1 MSLTSEV
8 QNSNTNRNYLTTSC
22 TLLFHLPLNNLPS
35 NQSLNNQSSK
45 LNSNL
50 SSNHTYNLQS
60 NHLSNQLFGLT
71 ANHLS
76 NRTFLCPRDFCN
88 QKNKTQPNLKLMN
101 IYRSHKHLFQIFQQT
116 LLRSGNVESNPGPR
130 ARGDLHVVT
139 YNVRGLGDERKLRH
153 LLNQMHTR
161 KGGKNT
167 DFVACMQET
176 YIEKPGKIPFLW
188 RGNFHLTPGNGHSCG
203 CLTILSPHLNVIA
216 SRELEQRGHVIAC
229 QKVGDNSIT
238 YIIANIY
245 APNANTAEKA
255 DFFEKV
261 FDTILEL
268 QESYNCGSALVL
280 GDFNLVLTESEV
292 KNRMYTSQ
300 ERRIASLV
308 KNLLA
313 TSDMQDVWFQDP
325 RFTWRRPG
333 TDVFSTIDRI
343 SFTNSAL
350 SLVNVEVNW
359 SLGFSDHAA
368 VEAVFKDCVIEKKAR
383 SRITRL
389 DPHLAKVEW
398 SRLKIE
404 SDFEEMFSQTPSH
417 WDPHMKLDYAKLCLR
432 TVVEQVQAERKR
444 KELNEEELLN
454 EELDTA
460 IKLISNGIGSHQRLG
475 EIIEHVES
483 LRAKKATI
491 IEARGERLAER
502 AGSQWYNEGE
512 KSTRYFL
519 RLLNRS
525 YPDDFKSVT
534 SAQGVVTD
542 PEAIELE
549 VVKFYK
555 NLYENY
561 DKEDLHVLEDN
572 DEFFNELQSIS
583 DDAEQKIINPIEL
596 RDLTATLR
604 TCRDSAPGPD
614 GIPYS
619 ILRIVWSTYGPLLVD
634 AWNHSLVTG
643 KLPDSHKLS
652 YLKLIPKQGKD
663 ASLLTNWRP
672 ITLSNCDHKL
682 ITKTYSTRMCE
693 NVAASIKGNQTAY
706 VKGRLINDNIRAML
720 ATVNAANVKQ
730 CAKGILVSLDAK
742 KAFDSVEH
750 SYIERC
756 LKEFGCSRF
765 IPIFRI
771 LYSDLTTNIL
781 INGRIVKGFRILRG
795 VKQGDALSCII
806 FIICMEPLIRNLD
819 ANAIIRPINSV
830 TVGNL
835 PKVYAYADD
844 VSCAIIDSIDSLQQ
858 VFNEYERLSKRSGLV
873 LNADKTE
880 IMRLGSSDELR
891 YNVSYLNQQF
901 LIATKE
907 KIKINGILF
916 QRDYKELVNEN
927 AKAAINRMDKFFR
940 SWSRRSLSTLGRILI
955 VKTFGI
961 SQLIFMMQS
970 VSFDNSH
977 YKLFNN
983 LIYKFVWNRHYLAAK
998 APERIKREIM
1008 CKPIKLGGFGML
1020 NLESLDE
1027 SLKIKSISRMPTSN
1041 HPFITILA
1049 GKTSLTSYFEPSCS
1063 ENLDPFHSQS
1073 IKHLRKLRDKTW
1085 DSNVV
1090 DRNRSVLAAVRNLPI
1105 KSVMSG
1111 AGSLSIPFFALR
1123 VRGKSKI
1130 MDLSEPDVRSIARHI
1145 EPKKIALIT
1154 KAINLAPAVTAAPQ
1168 EINLS
1173 ILYNNSFKE
1182 LSKCSSREIRLSLSD
1197 SNPICDY
1204 KLGAVLTPAEAI
1216 NWGCKLSKLTSTKHK
1231 NIILKVAHG
1240 EVFTKLKLHR
1250 FNLIDSNSCPRC
1262 DQPEDLR
1269 HKFLNCEY
1277 IARIWKCANQYTNQL
1292 TTSNINQIDQA
1303 KVAIGSFLDS
1313 NQTILTINAEILL
1326 RISYLKDDQE
1336 YLVHPKTFIKCCL
1349 KSIARNERNKS
1360 VKEAIEALLE

>member
-1 MSLTSEV
+1 
-8 QNSNTNRNYLTTSC
+8 
-22 TLLFHLPLNNLPS
+22 
-35 NQSLNNQSSK
+35 
-45 LNSNL
+45 
-50 SSNHTYNLQS
+50 
-60 NHLSNQLFGLT
+60 
-71 ANHLS
+71 
-76 NRTFLCPRDFCN
+76 
-88 QKNKTQPNLKLMN
+88 MN

-308 KNLLA
+308 KNLLS

-619 ILRIVWSTYGPLLVD
+619 ILR
-634 AWNHSLVTG
+634 
-643 KLPDSHKLS
+643 
-652 YLKLIPKQGKD
+652 
-663 ASLLTNWRP
+663 
-672 ITLSNCDHKL
+672 
-682 ITKTYSTRMCE
+682 
-693 NVAASIKGNQTAY
+693 NV
-706 VKGRLINDNIRAML
+706 
-720 ATVNAANVKQ
+720 
-730 CAKGILVSLDAK
+730 
-742 KAFDSVEH
+742 
-750 SYIERC
+750 
-756 LKEFGCSRF
+756 
-765 IPIFRI
+765 
-771 LYSDLTTNIL
+771 
-781 INGRIVKGFRILRG
+781 
-795 VKQGDALSCII
+795 
-806 FIICMEPLIRNLD
+806 
-819 ANAIIRPINSV
+819 
-830 TVGNL
+830 
-835 PKVYAYADD
+835 
-844 VSCAIIDSIDSLQQ
+844 
-858 VFNEYERLSKRSGLV
+858 
-873 LNADKTE
+873 
-880 IMRLGSSDELR
+880 
-891 YNVSYLNQQF
+891 
-901 LIATKE
+901 
-907 KIKINGILF
+907 
-916 QRDYKELVNEN
+916 
-927 AKAAINRMDKFFR
+927 
-940 SWSRRSLSTLGRILI
+940 
-955 VKTFGI
+955 
-961 SQLIFMMQS
+961 
-970 VSFDNSH
+970 
-977 YKLFNN
+977 
-983 LIYKFVWNRHYLAAK
+983 
-998 APERIKREIM
+998 
-1008 CKPIKLGGFGML
+1008 
-1020 NLESLDE
+1020 
-1027 SLKIKSISRMPTSN
+1027 
-1041 HPFITILA
+1041 
-1049 GKTSLTSYFEPSCS
+1049 
-1063 ENLDPFHSQS
+1063 
-1073 IKHLRKLRDKTW
+1073 
-1085 DSNVV
+1085 
-1090 DRNRSVLAAVRNLPI
+1090 
-1105 KSVMSG
+1105 
-1111 AGSLSIPFFALR
+1111 
-1123 VRGKSKI
+1123 
-1130 MDLSEPDVRSIARHI
+1130 
-1145 EPKKIALIT
+1145 
-1154 KAINLAPAVTAAPQ
+1154 
-1168 EINLS
+1168 
-1173 ILYNNSFKE
+1173 
-1182 LSKCSSREIRLSLSD
+1182 
-1197 SNPICDY
+1197 
-1204 KLGAVLTPAEAI
+1204 
-1216 NWGCKLSKLTSTKHK
+1216 
-1231 NIILKVAHG
+1231 
-1240 EVFTKLKLHR
+1240 
-1250 FNLIDSNSCPRC
+1250 
-1262 DQPEDLR
+1262 
-1269 HKFLNCEY
+1269 
-1277 IARIWKCANQYTNQL
+1277 
-1292 TTSNINQIDQA
+1292 
-1303 KVAIGSFLDS
+1303 
-1313 NQTILTINAEILL
+1313 
-1326 RISYLKDDQE
+1326 
-1336 YLVHPKTFIKCCL
+1336 
-1349 KSIARNERNKS
+1349 
-1360 VKEAIEALLE
+1360 